1 LSGLDVRRWVADEL
15 GEIRQRLENQVLAIV
30 PAERRFEQP
39 GGGNSIGYGLW
50 HVAVHADFALHGVLQ
65 GKEPMLAAGGLPPGC
80 GLAEAEDPLVATL
93 DPSVIVC
100 SLGDVLTE
108 TARWLVDADL
118 SDLDRVVDSRA
129 ALAGAGVPEDS
140 YGWLY
145 RMWEGKPAAYFVR
158 WELIGHVGNHVGEMI
173 ATRNRMGLSPF

>member
-1 LSGLDVRRWVADEL
+1 LSELDVRRWVADEL
-15 GEIRQRLENQVLAIV
+15 GEIRQRLEGQVLAIV

-50 HVAVHADFALHGVLQ
+50 HLAVHADFALHGVLQ
-65 GKEPMLAAGGLPPGC
+65 GEGPMLAAGGLPTGC

-93 DPSVIVC
+93 DPDLVVHR
-100 SLGDVLTE
+100 LGEVLDDA
-108 TARWLVDADL
+108 ARWLTIADVAGLDRPVDA
-118 SDLDRVVDSRA
+118 SAV
-129 ALAGAGVPEDS
+129 LADAGVPDDS

-145 RMWEGKPAAYFVR
+145 RMWDGKTAAYFLR

>member
-1 LSGLDVRRWVADEL
+1 VADEL
-15 GEIRQRLENQVLAIV
+15 GEIRQRLEGQVLAIV
-30 PAERRFEQP
+30 PPERRFEQP

-50 HVAVHADFALHGVLQ
+50 HLAVHADFALRGVLQ
-65 GKEPMLAAGGLPPGC
+65 GKGPVLAAGALPPGC
-80 GLAEAEDPLVATL
+80 GLAEAEDAAVRAL
-93 DPSVIVC
+93 DPELIVR
-100 SLGDVLTE
+100 SLGDVLTD

-118 SDLDRVVDSRA
+118 SDLEGQVDAGAVLA
-129 ALAGAGVPEDS
+129 AAGVPEDS

-145 RMWEGKPAAYFVR
+145 RMWSGKTAAYFLR

>member
-1 LSGLDVRRWVADEL
+1 VADEL
-15 GEIRQRLENQVLAIV
+15 CEIRQRLEGQVLAIV

-50 HVAVHADFALHGVLQ
+50 HLAVHADFALHGVLQ
-65 GKEPMLAAGGLPPGC
+65 GKGPILAAGGLPPGC
-80 GLAEAEDPLVATL
+80 GLAEAEDAAVRTL
-93 DPSVIVC
+93 DLELIAR
-100 SLGDVLTE
+100 SLSDVLTE

-118 SDLDRVVDSRA
+118 SDLDRVVDSPA
-129 ALAGAGVPEDS
+129 VLTGAGVPEDS

-158 WELIGHVGNHVGEMI
+158 WELIGHAGNHVGEMI